1 MNEQQKPI
9 GFWLKE
15 ADQAI
20 SECFDQTVTTF
31 GLSRLGWQILNLV
44 QQAQTVR
51 LVSVQ
56 PITSILTDST
66 TLRTTIE
73 ALIEQTWLTVT
84 TYQADLLDCEL
95 AIHPAAIDRFAELT
109 SLVHGLRQQLMRQIT
124 PDEYQTTI
132 RVLAQMIKNAEVNH
146 AA

>member
-1 MNEQQKPI
+1 MNKQQKPI
-9 GFWLKE
+9 GYWLKE

-20 SECFDQTVTTF
+20 SECFDRTVTTF
-31 GLSRLGWQILNLV
+31 GLSRLGWQLLNLV

-51 LVSVQ
+51 LASLQ
-56 PITSILTDST
+56 PITSVLADSA
-66 TLRTTIE
+66 TLRTTVE

-84 TYQADLLDCEL
+84 TSQADLLDCEF
-95 AIHPAAIDRFAELT
+95 AIHPVAIDRFAELT
-109 SLVHGLRQQLMRQIT
+109 SLVHGLRQQLMHQIT

-132 RVLAQMIKNAEVNH
+132 RVLAQIIKNAEVNH